1 MMAIKILLENVDE
14 LIAYGF
20 TNKDFQSILNNIR
33 IPDIGI
39 NIKKGDLG
47 LRGQEGIVRDKKVK
61 IEDTDA
67 GVEVKETTATNK
79 STQGLVNAFNKF
91 MEAITLALN
100 LEVITKL
107 RGTGKRNKLTLLP

>member
-1 MMAIKILLENVDE
+1 MKQMYSRNDGYKNTPLENVDE

-47 LRGQEGIVRDKKVK
+47 LGVKKV
-61 IEDTDA
+61 
-67 GVEVKETTATNK
+67 
-79 STQGLVNAFNKF
+79 L
-91 MEAITLALN
+91 
-100 LEVITKL
+100 
-107 RGTGKRNKLTLLP
+107 